1 MEILLLKDVKGLGQA
16 GDIITI
22 SDGHA
27 RNFLIPNGLACFA
40 DEQTKRRAKDASTA
54 KSGAIKKSEERTRKL
69 AKKLGKETFEFS
81 LSANEEGNL
90 YAGLQENEILSRIKE
105 TFTALPNGSEIKNY
119 SPIKTIREHTV
130 SVELLSGVTAQVK
143 MIINKADA

>member
-69 AKKLGKETFEFS
+69 AKKLGKETLANFIPLQRASASS
-81 LSANEEGNL
+81 LV
-90 YAGLQENEILSRIKE
+90 ILSP
-105 TFTALPNGSEIKNY
+105 LV
-119 SPIKTIREHTV
+119 TIP
-130 SVELLSGVTAQVK
+130 A
-143 MIINKADA
+143 